1 MSITSWLQQLNFDTL
16 ISGGM
21 VVVAALLAITFHET
35 CHGLVACWLGD
46 PTAKNAGRLTL
57 NPLRHVDLVGLAMI
71 VIFRFGWAKPVPIDA
86 RNFRKPKR
94 DMAIT
99 ALAGPMSNLLLALA
113 ALVLE
118 GLLLVVGVWLSMPY
132 AAIWYL
138 AQFLEYLAV
147 INAGLAVFNLIPIP
161 PMDGSKVLLSFLPT
175 KLYLKWM
182 QYEQYGM
189 FVLMAVLLLGLL
201 DAPLMFLRGG
211 LLEILN
217 AIAVWPARLLAMLLE

>member
-1 MSITSWLQQLNFDTL
+1 M
-16 ISGGM
+16 
-21 VVVAALLAITFHET
+21 
-35 CHGLVACWLGD
+35 ACWLGD

-211 LLEILN
+211 LLEGLN
-217 AIAVWPARLLAMLLE
+217 AIAVWPARWLAMLLG